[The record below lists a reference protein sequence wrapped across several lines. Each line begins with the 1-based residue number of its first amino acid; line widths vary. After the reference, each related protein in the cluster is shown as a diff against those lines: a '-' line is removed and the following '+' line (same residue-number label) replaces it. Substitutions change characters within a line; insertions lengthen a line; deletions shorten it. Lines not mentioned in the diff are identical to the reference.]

1 MIKQMIYLKLLV
13 QIKYVKNLFHLKKNI
28 IMIILKLIIKG
39 FKVLHQIKFK
49 KKSDGKKGNKK

>member
-1 MIKQMIYLKLLV
+1 
-13 QIKYVKNLFHLKKNI
+13 
-28 IMIILKLIIKG
+28 MIILKLIIKG